1 MPVWRT
7 HTYQGLRVLVAWMS
21 EPSFMHRDFWR
32 NLPVINNTLNVAG
45 QGLVA
50 RQQVLNLA
58 LADTPGSS
66 SLVLHV
72 LVILLT
78 VLWTFRRSIMQRS
91 CPHLAPLPDLARFL
105 RYGAPLPLSGFLNDF
120 QESAIS
126 SSLLHALGFHNTWQF
141 PH

>member
-1 MPVWRT
+1 
-7 HTYQGLRVLVAWMS
+7 MS
-21 EPSFMHRDFWR
+21 ETPFGHQNFWR

-45 QGLVA
+45 QGLAA
-50 RQQVLNLA
+50 RQKVLNLA

-91 CPHLAPLPDLARFL
+91 CPHLTPLPDLASFL
-105 RYGAPLPLSGFLNDF
+105 RYSAPLPLSGFLNDF
-120 QESAIS
+120 
-126 SSLLHALGFHNTWQF
+126 
-141 PH
+141 